1 MYYGP
6 DILKSAQI
14 KFDNYSHD
22 DSALLLNIPLACI
35 NAVGCLISVY
45 TIDRFGRRYILLRS
59 LPFVA
64 VAWLIVAS
72 GMALNTYSESYSLG
86 GKVSFVGLMM
96 FLLFYAIGIGTTP
109 WAINSEIY
117 PVHVIGTANSIAT
130 TVNWLTNFLVSF
142 MFLETTGTPVG
153 AICTYGAL
161 AFFAICAWTFTYVL
175 IPETAKKDINTIL
188 KQILGN

>member
-14 KFDNYSHD
+14 KFENYSHD

-45 TIDRFGRRYILLRS
+45 TIDRLGRRYILLRT
-59 LPFVA
+59 LPFVSI
-64 VAWLIVAS
+64 AWLIVAI
-72 GMALNTYSESYSLG
+72 GMALNTSSQTQTWG
-86 GKVSFVGLMM
+86 GQVSFVGLMM

-130 TVNWLTNFLVSF
+130 TVNWLANFLVSF
-142 MFLETTGTPVG
+142 MFLETTGTQVG
-153 AICTYGAL
+153 AICTYIAL
-161 AFFAICAWTFTYVL
+161 AIFAACAWTFVYVL
-175 IPETAKKDINTIL
+175 IPETAKKDID
-188 KQILGN
+188 QIL